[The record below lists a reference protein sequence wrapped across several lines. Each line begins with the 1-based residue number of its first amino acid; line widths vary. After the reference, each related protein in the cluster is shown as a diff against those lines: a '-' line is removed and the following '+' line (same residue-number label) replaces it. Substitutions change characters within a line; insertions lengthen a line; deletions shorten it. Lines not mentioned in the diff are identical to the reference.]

1 MVHTVLRSEQRT
13 RPRWASCARLRRQS
27 VQHEERQLSLRST
40 LKRYKHLIESSATR
54 VRGSSG
60 GETSIVVVSR
70 VNERLEESNKL
81 LIGEIARMR
90 RRVLEL
96 ESQALVAKVLL
107 TNDQVKQAIEAK
119 ERTNRAVESMRA
131 VALKRAFSN
140 YSPVKRM
147 RSSGRRRNKKRDKN
161 DWLPRVRRS
170 RGPRCDDAQ

>member
-1 MVHTVLRSEQRT
+1 M
-13 RPRWASCARLRRQS
+13 
-27 VQHEERQLSLRST
+27 QHEERQLSLRST
-40 LKRYKHLIESSATR
+40 LKRYKHLIEKQRHESAR
-54 VRGSSG
+54 
-60 GETSIVVVSR
+60 ELQAAKTSIVVVSR

-147 RSSGRRRNKKRDKN
+147 RSRGRRRNKKRDKH